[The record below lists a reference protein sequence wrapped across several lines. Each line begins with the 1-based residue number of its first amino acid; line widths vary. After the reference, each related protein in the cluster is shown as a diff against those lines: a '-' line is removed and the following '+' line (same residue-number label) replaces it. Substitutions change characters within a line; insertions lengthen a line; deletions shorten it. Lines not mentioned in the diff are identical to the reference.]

1 MNTKNI
7 DSWTRYFDVIREFGF
22 NTGFSV
28 GDQNKVSYQID
39 IPTPKGRKFSFEFQA
54 NDIDECIQALCDYA
68 MSFSVKEYVKENLD
82 KEKSLDVM
90 ELIEDAQWI
99 KDVLIRFSIRLCSIP
114 EKEPFKDILLNIT
127 EKNIDGCGS
136 DASAIIRIKGQSKN
150 ITPLIQNAL
159 QQKKTMYIKSDTC
172 FDTDDIITEILQ
184 ENNIP
189 FEYESVMFIE
199 F

>member
-1 MNTKNI
+1 MEVCCSLTELHTIKH
-7 DSWTRYFDVIREFGF
+7 Y
-22 NTGFSV
+22 
-28 GDQNKVSYQID
+28 
-39 IPTPKGRKFSFEFQA
+39 
-54 NDIDECIQALCDYA
+54 
-68 MSFSVKEYVKENLD
+68 EYVRENLD
-82 KEKSLDVM
+82 KEEFLDVM
-90 ELIEDAQWI
+90 ELAKDAQWI
-99 KDVLIRFSIRLCSIP
+99 KNILIRFSIRLCSIP

-159 QQKKTMYIKSDTC
+159 QQKKAMYIKSDTC

>member
-1 MNTKNI
+1 MNTKNN
-7 DSWTRYFDVIREFGF
+7 DSWTRYFDTIGEFGF
-22 NTGFSV
+22 ATGFSI

-39 IPTPKGRKFSFEFQA
+39 IPTPKGRKFSFVFQA
-54 NDIDECIQALCDYA
+54 NDIDECIQAICDYA

-127 EKNIDGCGS
+127 EKNIDRCGS

-159 QQKKTMYIKSDTC
+159 QQKKAMYIKSDTC

-189 FEYESVMFIE
+189 FEYESVMSIE